1 MFVRVDALPNKLY
14 RWTGTNWMQL
24 DKETTDTYLN
34 EEYIT
39 HLVYLVQNGHTEL
52 EELTKQEQEEVENA
66 IRRHSSNST

>member
-1 MFVRVDALPNKLY
+1 MFRPINFIVGLVP
-14 RWTGTNWMQL
+14 NWMQL

-34 EEYIT
+34 EEYII

-66 IRRHSSNST
+66 IRRQ

>member
-1 MFVRVDALPNKLY
+1 MPNKLY

-34 EEYIT
+34 EDYVT
-39 HLVYLVQNGHTEL
+39 HLVYLVQSGHTEL

-66 IRRHSSNST
+66 IRRHSGDST

>member
-1 MFVRVDALPNKLY
+1 MPNKLY

-34 EEYIT
+34 EDYVT
-39 HLVYLVQNGHTEL
+39 HLVYLVQSGHTEI

-66 IRRHSSNST
+66 IRRHSGNTT

>member
-1 MFVRVDALPNKLY
+1 
-14 RWTGTNWMQL
+14 MQL

-52 EELTKQEQEEVENA
+52 EELTKQEQEEVQNA
-66 IRRHSSNST
+66 IRRPVVTASIYIMQKHLLYYV